1 MRGRAWVL
9 AALFAS
15 AASGAAVAA
24 GSGNPMTDRLL
35 AQPENRRIQILS
47 AGIKGCVGTR
57 AFLMGVTQSGRYKGT
72 AYWSLACADG
82 RNLAIQISAD
92 KKGTS
97 FVGDCSMLQGTG
109 RECFQKF

>member
-47 AGIKGCVGTR
+47 AGITGCVGTR
-57 AFLMGVTQSGRYKGT
+57 AFLMGVTRSPYRGT

-82 RNLAIQISAD
+82 RNLVIQISAD

-97 FVGDCSMLQGTG
+97 FVGDCSILQGSG
-109 RECFQKF
+109 RSCFQKF

>member
-1 MRGRAWVL
+1 MQGRRWL
-9 AALFAS
+9 LSALFA
-15 AASGAAVAA
+15 GAAAGAALAA

-57 AFLMGVTQSGRYKGT
+57 AFLMGVTRSPYRGT

-82 RNLAIQISAD
+82 RNLVIQISAD

-97 FVGDCSMLQGTG
+97 FVGDCSILQGSG
-109 RECFQKF
+109 RSCFQKF